1 MLGERGATDLDI
13 DDPAAGRKP
22 ARGMKQNVN
31 TFLRLSSV
39 KTHSSFYT
47 KTSLANFAL
56 VCGVEIIHWDLLVK

>member
-39 KTHSSFYT
+39 KTYHIVRFT
-47 KTSLANFAL
+47 LKL
-56 VCGVEIIHWDLLVK
+56 V